1 MDVPLALPA
10 MTEKMRSEAD
20 RVLKDEFFLR
30 GETVDTFESEFAK
43 FVEAEHAVA
52 VSSGTQAI
60 HLSLKAAAIGEG
72 DTVITTPATFIATA
86 NSIQRTG
93 AEVKFV
99 DVDLDTYTIDL
110 EKLEAAVEESENVSA
125 IIPVDL
131 YGYPVDI
138 ENIRNIAP
146 DATII
151 SDACQAHGASIGG
164 QKVGTMADL
173 TAFSFYPSKNMTVGG
188 DGGMITTNS
197 GELSETVRSFADVG
211 RSIGEGEYEHE
222 RIGYTARMDTYK
234 AAIGKEQLKHLPEW
248 NERRAEIAEKYTGAF
263 DNLDEVN
270 LPPSGNEGVS
280 PVWYFYVIRTKRRD
294 ELSQYLENK
303 GIETGVHYPTPVH
316 LQPPYRNL
324 GYEEGDFPRSEQWAK
339 EVLSL
344 PVHPHLTEEQVNHV
358 ISNVNSFFN

>member
-20 RVLKDEFFLR
+20 RVLNDEFFLR
-30 GETVDTFESEFAK
+30 GETVGTFESEFAK

-60 HLSLKAAAIGEG
+60 HLSLKAAGIGEG

-110 EKLEAAVEESENVSA
+110 EKLETAVEEIENLSA

-138 ENIRNIAP
+138 EKIRNIAP

-151 SDACQAHGASIGG
+151 SDACQAHGASIRGK
-164 QKVGTMADL
+164 KVGTMADL

-197 GELSETVRSFADVG
+197 RELSEAARSFADVG

-248 NERRAEIAEKYTGAF
+248 NERRTDIAEKYTSAF
-263 DNLDEVN
+263 DTLDEVD
-270 LPPSGNEGVS
+270 LPPSGNEEIT
-280 PVWYFYVIRTKRRD
+280 PAWYFYVIRTNRRD
-294 ELSQYLENK
+294 ELSEYLENK

-316 LQPPYRNL
+316 LQPPYRDL
-324 GYEEGDFPRSEQWAK
+324 GYEEGDFPRSEQWAN

-344 PVHPHLTEEQVNHV
+344 PVHPHLTDEQVNHV